1 MTTSAQLIQYQVNL
15 LNRAGYRGNFE
26 QALAAK
32 LPGNMMTEN
41 RAGHVI
47 VRDGMQ
53 KRNHGAVASVAYNA
67 IKDTIEARFFA

>member
-1 MTTSAQLIQYQVNL
+1 MTTSAQLIAYQVNL

-26 QALAAK
+26 QVLSSH
-32 LPGNMMTEN
+32 LPDNMMTES

-53 KRNHGAVASVAYNA
+53 KRNHGAIASIAYNSA
-67 IKDTIEARFFA
+67 RDTIEAKFF